1 MRATPW
7 SDGPHRMDWDKVKTF
22 AAAAETGSVTAAAE
36 RLGISQSAV
45 SRQIAAL
52 EEEIGAPLFQR
63 HARGMLLTG
72 PGQIL
77 LEHAREM
84 ASVAR
89 LAEARLRDAADRP
102 MGELRVTA
110 PVAFGLAW
118 LAPRI
123 PAFTAAYPEMRLRL
137 LLDDREYDLL
147 TLEAECAIRL
157 WPGAQA
163 ELLQR
168 KLADMPVGL
177 YASPA
182 YLERWGAPKT
192 TAELDRHL
200 LVGFHSDASSPMRE
214 LDWALL
220 LGREGAAA
228 REPNLAINNIYGVLR
243 AVENGAGIGRLPRY
257 LSEGNDRL
265 VQVLPEAKLPDF
277 ALYFLYPVNL
287 KRSRRIAAFRDFLIE
302 AFRDWQS

>member
-123 PAFTAAYPEMRLRL
+123 PAFTATYPEMRLRL